1 MWTPHRSTA
10 NGEDNNIYKEAFN
23 QATIFFYKFSKN
35 QFKQLAYNIK
45 HHNKSLYAY
54 LRSNIKARISSRMT
68 KELKEAFVSVFTMED
83 TKSRVSN

>member
-1 MWTPHRSTA
+1 MAKTTTFIKKHLTKPQ
-10 NGEDNNIYKEAFN
+10 F
-23 QATIFFYKFSKN
+23 FFYKFSKN

-83 TKSRVSN
+83 TKSLVSN